1 MTHNLDTQFY
11 RVVTVL
17 EPARTDELVF
27 VTVVLQNI
35 QGNKKEERIM
45 FNDAISAWEFFHT
58 QKNMLIKQKNEKFM
72 GK

>member
-11 RVVTVL
+11 RVISVL

-45 FNDAISAWEFFHT
+45 FTDAISAWEFYKA
-58 QKNMLIKQKNEKFM
+58 QKNMLIKQKNDKFIN
-72 GK
+72 K

>member
-11 RVVTVL
+11 RVVAVL

-45 FNDAISAWEFFHT
+45 FNDAISAWEFYKT
-58 QKNMLIKQKNEKFM
+58 QKNMLIQQKNSKYIN
-72 GK
+72 K

>member
-11 RVVTVL
+11 RVVAVL

-45 FNDAISAWEFFHT
+45 FNDAISAWEFYKAQ
-58 QKNMLIKQKNEKFM
+58 QKMIIKQRNK
-72 GK
+72 

>member
-11 RVVTVL
+11 RVVAVL

-45 FNDAISAWEFFHT
+45 FNDAISAWDFYKT
-58 QKNMLIKQKNEKFM
+58 QKDMITKQKNNKFINR
-72 GK
+72 

>member
-11 RVVTVL
+11 RVVAVL

-45 FNDAISAWEFFHT
+45 FNDAISAWEFYKA
-58 QKNMLIKQKNEKFM
+58 QKQILIKQKNSKFM
-72 GK
+72 GE

>member
-11 RVVTVL
+11 RVVAVL

-35 QGNKKEERIM
+35 QGNKKEERII
-45 FNDAISAWEFFHT
+45 FNDAISAWEFYKAQ
-58 QKNMLIKQKNEKFM
+58 QKMIIKQRNK
-72 GK
+72 

>member
-1 MTHNLDTQFY
+1 MAANEQTY
-11 RVVTVL
+11 RVMDVL

-27 VTVVLQNI
+27 VTVVLQNM

-45 FNDAISAWEFFHT
+45 FNDAISAWEFYKT
-58 QKNMLIKQKNEKFM
+58 QKNMLIKQKNDKFV

>member
-11 RVVTVL
+11 RVVAVL
-17 EPARTDELVF
+17 EPARTNELVF

-45 FNDAISAWEFFHT
+45 FNDAISAWEFYRT
-58 QKNMLIKQKNEKFM
+58 QKNILIKQKNSNYINK
-72 GK
+72 

>member
-11 RVVTVL
+11 RVVAVL

-45 FNDAISAWEFFHT
+45 FNDAISAWEFYKT
-58 QKNMLIKQKNEKFM
+58 QKQMLIKQKNDKYVNR
-72 GK
+72 

>member
-11 RVVTVL
+11 RVVAVL

-45 FNDAISAWEFFHT
+45 FNDAISAWEFYRT

>member
-1 MTHNLDTQFY
+1 MAANEQTY
-11 RVVTVL
+11 RVTAVL

-45 FNDAISAWEFFHT
+45 FNDAISAWEFYRA
-58 QKNMLIKQKNEKFM
+58 QKNMLVKQKNDKFIN
-72 GK
+72 K

>member
-11 RVVTVL
+11 RVVAVL
-17 EPARTDELVF
+17 EPARTDELMF

-45 FNDAISAWEFFHT
+45 FTDAISAWEFYRT
-58 QKNMLIKQKNEKFM
+58 QKNILIKQKNSNYINK
-72 GK
+72 